1 MWKEVKD
8 NEVGRVSERASC
20 GLLLHLIKLLLT
32 SYDGHLSDAAVL
44 CRLTP
49 IVSRQGA
56 IFRVRLQPGCGR
68 TCSETVAAG
77 VALQLLFAVLAVKVI
92 LAG

>member
-1 MWKEVKD
+1 MSD
-8 NEVGRVSERASC
+8 
-20 GLLLHLIKLLLT
+20 LIKLVLT
-32 SYDGHLSDAAVL
+32 SYDAHLSHAAVV

-49 IVSRQGA
+49 IVTRRGTM
-56 IFRVRLQPGCGR
+56 FRVKRQPRCGL

-77 VALQLLFAVLAVKVI
+77 VALQLLFAVLTVKVI